1 MQLEL
6 QDVRRALL
14 GRGSLSDEDFDVIY
28 PLGIRLASRRFWT
41 PVETARRAAV
51 LLADAGARSVLDV
64 GSGVGK
70 FALVAAATAPDL
82 HIVGIEQRVQL
93 VQVARTARTKLAI
106 ENATFMHGNATD
118 MPWDDYDGL
127 YFYNSFAENLFDPS
141 DWLDARADLSR
152 ACFVRDVVRTVTALR
167 AARPGMAIV
176 TFHGSS
182 ARMPASFELRHRE
195 ASGSGWLRLWI
206 KRHVK
211 DDGSFFIEDGGA
223 IVLHNPSGERT

>member
-1 MQLEL
+1 MRTSTSSTHSASDWHRVASGLRSKL
-6 QDVRRALL
+6 HAGRRCSSPTPA
-14 GRGSLSDEDFDVIY
+14 RARFSTSARESGSLRS
-28 PLGIRLASRRFWT
+28 SRRRRLPISTSWASSNASNSSRWREPRGRSSPSKT
-41 PVETARRAAV
+41 RPSCTATRPTCRGMTTTASTSTTRSRRT
-51 LLADAGARSVLDV
+51 S
-64 GSGVGK
+64 S
-70 FALVAAATAPDL
+70 
-82 HIVGIEQRVQL
+82 I
-93 VQVARTARTKLAI
+93 
-106 ENATFMHGNATD
+106 
-118 MPWDDYDGL
+118 
-127 YFYNSFAENLFDPS
+127 PS